1 MDYTKSTN
9 FATKDSLPPGSA
21 LKIVRGTEID
31 TEFNAIATAVATKA
45 DIAAPT
51 FTTSITTP
59 IVKSAS
65 TLKLQTNGTTDA
77 VIIDTAQNVG
87 VGVTPSAW
95 ASGTYKAFQI
105 SGGGAISGSTGQVNF
120 SQNFVGEAG
129 GEKYIAT
136 AAASSYAQ
144 ALGVHKWFNAPSGT
158 AGNTITFTQA
168 MTLDASGNLLV
179 GTTSLLGASD
189 TGTTHIAGGGAS
201 TNQPTLYL
209 RNPASTAGRY
219 WKVGPTND
227 AGFIIYNDSNTGQY
241 QVYGATS
248 WTASSDE
255 RLKTNLAPI
264 ENAAQKVS
272 SLRAV
277 TGRYK
282 TDDENV
288 SRSFLIAQDVQ
299 AVLPEAVD
307 VQNNEQNTLGLRYT
321 EVIPLLVAAIKE
333 QQAVITALTARITA
347 LEQA

>member
-1 MDYTKSTN
+1 M
-9 FATKDSLPPGSA
+9 
-21 LKIVRGTEID
+21 
-31 TEFNAIATAVATKA
+31 
-45 DIAAPT
+45 
-51 FTTSITTP
+51 
-59 IVKSAS
+59 
-65 TLKLQTNGTTDA
+65 
-77 VIIDTAQNVG
+77 G

-95 ASGTYKAFQI
+95 ASGTYKAVQI
-105 SGGGAISGSTGQVNF
+105 SGGGAVSGSTGQVNL
-120 SQNFVGEAG
+120 SQNFVGESG

-158 AGNTITFTQA
+158 AGNAITFTQA
-168 MTLDASGNLLV
+168 MTLDASGVLTLAQGYPKLRLADSGGSTFYTQSIVGVWRLVNETTGNENLRVDGSGNLLV

-333 QQAVITALTARITA
+333 QQAIITALTERITA